1 MRRRKR
7 YDSRFKAEVAIE
19 AIKNQR
25 TVAQIASEYGVHP
38 NQVSQWKKQVLDQ
51 LPELFT
57 NGRSKSTTDSD
68 PLVDELYR
76 QIGQLKVELDWL
88 QKKTQ
93 LLRWPETTT
102 HWKGVWFTVG
112 CQAMRAT
119 GTVKSLVLLPTGG
132 WIVTKSA
139 LYATDRWAVHKDTF
153 LRRTSID
160 GMASLSGACCQSKA
174 CGSVDDKDGIGCD
187 LSAV

>member
-7 YDSRFKAEVAIE
+7 YDNRFKAEVAIE

-51 LPELFT
+51 LPDLFT
-57 NGRSKSTTDSD
+57 NRRSKSTTDSD

-93 LLRWPETTT
+93 LLR
-102 HWKGVWFTVG
+102 
-112 CQAMRAT
+112 
-119 GTVKSLVLLPTGG
+119 
-132 WIVTKSA
+132 
-139 LYATDRWAVHKDTF
+139 
-153 LRRTSID
+153 
-160 GMASLSGACCQSKA
+160 
-174 CGSVDDKDGIGCD
+174 
-187 LSAV
+187 

>member
-51 LPELFT
+51 LPDLFT

-93 LLRWPETTT
+93 LLR
-102 HWKGVWFTVG
+102 
-112 CQAMRAT
+112 
-119 GTVKSLVLLPTGG
+119 
-132 WIVTKSA
+132 
-139 LYATDRWAVHKDTF
+139 
-153 LRRTSID
+153 
-160 GMASLSGACCQSKA
+160 
-174 CGSVDDKDGIGCD
+174 
-187 LSAV
+187 

>member
-51 LPELFT
+51 LPDLFT
-57 NGRSKSTTDSD
+57 NGRSKSTTNSD

-93 LLRWPETTT
+93 LLR
-102 HWKGVWFTVG
+102 
-112 CQAMRAT
+112 
-119 GTVKSLVLLPTGG
+119 
-132 WIVTKSA
+132 
-139 LYATDRWAVHKDTF
+139 
-153 LRRTSID
+153 
-160 GMASLSGACCQSKA
+160 
-174 CGSVDDKDGIGCD
+174 
-187 LSAV
+187 